1 MATASHSIRLM
12 IAGAALAALAMACV
26 STHAAEP
33 PKRVVSMNLCT
44 DQLAMLMAGPGQLYS
59 VSYLASDQG
68 SSALANQA
76 GAYVVNHG
84 LAEEIFLMQ
93 PDLVIAGTYTTRTTV
108 ALLRRLGF
116 RVEEFAPEN
125 SFDDIR
131 ASLTRMGE
139 ILGRQQRAAELVAE
153 LDAGLALLAATR
165 TPDKTVA
172 LYYANSYTSGSGTLA
187 DAIVK
192 ASGLTNI
199 GDKLGLTGTT
209 KLPLELLL
217 LANPDI
223 VVDGD
228 NHYAKPA
235 LAQENFVHPAYQA
248 LSGQKLAVPSKY
260 TICGAPFTLEAV
272 RLLEDA
278 AHAPADAARPAGAPT
293 PAGAP

>member
-1 MATASHSIRLM
+1 MPTAYSTTIV
-12 IAGAALAALAMACV
+12 GAVFTALALSACLPALADEA
-26 STHAAEP
+26 

-44 DQLAMLMAGPGQLYS
+44 DEMAMLIAGPAQLYS
-59 VSYLASDQG
+59 VSYLASDRA
-68 SSALANQA
+68 SSVLADQA
-76 GAYVVNHG
+76 GSYVVNHG
-84 LAEEIFLMQ
+84 AAEEIFLMQ

-131 ASLTRMGE
+131 ASLTRMGD
-139 ILGRQQRAAELVAE
+139 ILGRQRRAGELVAE
-153 LDAGLALLAATR
+153 LDAGLAGLATKKP
-165 TPDKTVA
+165 PDKTVA

-199 GDKLGLTGTT
+199 ADTLGFTGTT

-223 VVDGD
+223 VVDGGS
-228 NHYAKPA
+228 HQETPA

-248 LSGQKLAVPSKY
+248 LSGRKIAVPAKY
-260 TICGAPFTLEAV
+260 TICGGPFTLEAV
-272 RLLEDA
+272 RMLQ
-278 AHAPADAARPAGAPT
+278 DAARKPAGAP
-293 PAGAP
+293 

>member
-1 MATASHSIRLM
+1 MPGTRHLSCTLFAGTAI
-12 IAGAALAALAMACV
+12 AALAAACAPAR
-26 STHAAEP
+26 AADA

-44 DQLAMLMAGPGQLYS
+44 DEMAMLIAGPGQLYS
-59 VSYLASDQG
+59 VSYLASDPG
-68 SSALANQA
+68 SSVLADQA

-125 SFDDIR
+125 SFDEVR
-131 ASLTRMGE
+131 VNLTRMGD
-139 ILGRQQRAAELVAE
+139 ILGRRQRAGELVAE
-153 LDAGLALLAATR
+153 LDAGLARLAADKPPR
-165 TPDKTVA
+165 KTVA

-192 ASGLTNI
+192 ASGLTII
-199 GDKLGLTGTT
+199 GDTLGLAGTT
-209 KLPLELLL
+209 KLPLEQLL

-228 NHYAKPA
+228 SRYAAPA

-248 LSGQKLAVPSKY
+248 LSGEKIAIPGKY
-260 TICGAPFTLEAV
+260 TICGAPFTLEAA
-272 RLLEDA
+272 RILQ
-278 AHAPADAARPAGAPT
+278 DAARKPEGA
-293 PAGAP
+293 AP

>member
-68 SSALANQA
+68 SSALADQA

-172 LYYANSYTSGSGTLA
+172 LYYANSYTSGSGTLV

-228 NHYAKPA
+228 SHYAKPA

-278 AHAPADAARPAGAPT
+278 EHAPADATRPAGAPT